1 MLVRGDYFTN
11 HSLLQNLFCDM
22 LRKTKIYDV
31 TEPHNIFV
39 TKLDEET
46 MQNYINAEEK
56 VKTRPDIT
64 AYNMPKKVKGFGEN

>member
-1 MLVRGDYFTN
+1 
-11 HSLLQNLFCDM
+11 M